1 MIQLSELL
9 PVGKVGKTHG
19 VKGEMNCEFNREFEM
34 DDCDYFV
41 FDIDGILVP
50 FFIESYRFRNDT
62 TALLLFDGITD
73 EPAARE
79 LFGKTIYI
87 KRELV
92 DDEQE
97 SGELT
102 AFSLIGYIF
111 FDEKGR
117 KIGQVTGVND
127 DTDNILFEI
136 DDLLIPVAAVELL
149 EIDAQKKR
157 AVVTIPEG
165 LIDLND

>member
-62 TALLLFDGITD
+62 TALLLFDLITD
-73 EPAARE
+73 ETAARE
-79 LFGKTIYI
+79 LFGNTRYMT
-87 KRELV
+87 RELV
-92 DDEQE
+92 DDEKE
-97 SGELT
+97 SGEST
-102 AFSLIGYIF
+102 ACSLSGSIF
-111 FDEKGR
+111 VDEKGR
-117 KIGQVTGVND
+117 RIG
-127 DTDNILFEI
+127 
-136 DDLLIPVAAVELL
+136 
-149 EIDAQKKR
+149 
-157 AVVTIPEG
+157 
-165 LIDLND
+165 